1 MRPLP
6 SKAKDTSR
14 ASTLPQATLGFAS
27 RLFCHSAKPQPA
39 PAATAAA
46 TTSTTAF
53 FPTAISSLLEGG
65 FILNRPVHFL
75 KETITPFQPILNPSV
90 TFVLY

>member
-6 SKAKDTSR
+6 SKARDTSR

-39 PAATAAA
+39 PA
-46 TTSTTAF
+46 
-53 FPTAISSLLEGG
+53 AISSLLEGG